1 MIEKIRKLCLED
13 PERYKKIHAWFRAI
27 QESGIDIRKLE
38 YLRHK
43 IFSPSDKNTTLSQL
57 SLSDFKG
64 LVSKA
69 LGLAASQV
77 VEAMAS
83 ILTEFKRS
91 ETGAKA
97 LEDII
102 FTRETVDDFFTLMHF
117 WPIQVYK
124 SSSNASKNI
133 AKVPSYPTQQAPQLK
148 SVGAPRTDRSAA
160 FIEHM
165 KNIETESLYS
175 LIDILGKKIQQRF
188 LRAQDA
194 YMYFSQYSTQP
205 DFKQPNA

>member
-13 PERYKKIHAWFRAI
+13 PERYKKIHAWFRDI

-57 SLSDFKG
+57 SISDFKG

-77 VEAMAS
+77 VESMAS

-91 ETGAKA
+91 ESGAKM
-97 LEDII
+97 LEDIV

-117 WPIQVYK
+117 WPLQVNK
-124 SSSNASKNI
+124 SSNNSKNI
-133 AKVPSYPTQQAPQLK
+133 AKVLS
-148 SVGAPRTDRSAA
+148 
-160 FIEHM
+160 
-165 KNIETESLYS
+165 
-175 LIDILGKKIQQRF
+175 
-188 LRAQDA
+188 
-194 YMYFSQYSTQP
+194 
-205 DFKQPNA
+205 